1 MRRVAGCCRRRL
13 QMDIDG
19 GMDFIGGCV
28 IRRNAISDL
37 IDLHRMSQGDF
48 MQSVL

>member
-1 MRRVAGCCRRRL
+1 MRRVAGCCRCL

-28 IRRNAISDL
+28 IRGNAISDL
-37 IDLHRMSQGDF
+37 IDLHGVSQGDF
-48 MQSVL
+48 VQAVL